1 MQRYFRRLFWILAL
15 GAITGYAASDMQAS
29 DPGKI
34 RYLSQKIATDYLLL
48 FSRKQDPLLQERL
61 QQEISTLSETLRQLA
76 RYAKGAEVNNI
87 LDYLSYNKDQIR
99 SLIQEKP
106 SDTSVDTLLDYTQAL
121 SEGAE
126 AITNISGNH
135 TAPQYEIRYR
145 LYRIATLY
153 LITHLGIERDEEKRE
168 FTAAVQTFARHAER
182 IPSLDALWQRYSP
195 LLTSAPFIPNLLDL
209 MLIDMDQQ
217 LSQG

>member
-1 MQRYFRRLFWILAL
+1 MQRYFQRLFWILAL
-15 GAITGYAASDMQAS
+15 GVITGYAASDMQAS
-29 DPGKI
+29 DSGKI
-34 RYLSQKIATDYLLL
+34 RYLSQKMATDYLLL

-61 QQEISTLSETLRQLA
+61 QQDISALSETLRQLA
-76 RYAKGAEVNNI
+76 RHATGEEVNNI
-87 LDYLSYNKDQIR
+87 LDYLSYNKDQIKD
-99 SLIQEKP
+99 LLKEKP

-126 AITNISGNH
+126 AIANISGTH
-135 TAPQYEIRYR
+135 AAPQYEIRYR

-153 LITHLGIERDEEKRE
+153 MITHLGIEKGETKRE

-195 LLTSAPFIPNLLDL
+195 LLKSAPFIPHLLDL
-209 MLIDMDQQ
+209 MLIDMDHQVN
-217 LSQG
+217 QG